1 MSEAEVAAPSGV
13 SEGGE
18 SAEAAVLE
26 IEKKITDA
34 FLVFDTQENKQVD
47 VRELGTVIR
56 SLGLCPT
63 EAEVNEIIAE
73 TEDETATGYVRLDR
87 LLPVMTKVLL
97 EKKFRSQPEPVLLQ
111 AFETLDIDKKGYLL
125 PDEISKYFKEEG
137 EPFLQEELEEFLSAA
152 VDPNKGKIFYKG
164 PRLTTNALKY

>member
-1 MSEAEVAAPSGV
+1 MRTKYFEPC
-13 SEGGE
+13 
-18 SAEAAVLE
+18 
-26 IEKKITDA
+26 
-34 FLVFDTQENKQVD
+34 FDTQENKQVD

-125 PDEISKYFKEEG
+125 PGNSTSVAQ
-137 EPFLQEELEEFLSAA
+137 L
-152 VDPNKGKIFYKG
+152 
-164 PRLTTNALKY
+164 RL

>member
-1 MSEAEVAAPSGV
+1 MRTKYFEPC
-13 SEGGE
+13 
-18 SAEAAVLE
+18 
-26 IEKKITDA
+26 
-34 FLVFDTQENKQVD
+34 FDTQENKQVD

-125 PDEISKYFKEEG
+125 PGKSISVAHRRLLQVRTFRRNQQILQRRG
-137 EPFLQEELEEFLSAA
+137 RTLFARRTGRVPFRGRR
-152 VDPNKGKIFYKG
+152 P
-164 PRLTTNALKY
+164 